1 MKPLEENIEEWFHD
15 IGFGYDFLG
24 MSPKE
29 KLDKLAFFKIE
40 IFLISKEIM
49 KKVRSQSTKWDEKSL
64 QIIFLIELNGME
76 LPGNTLKL
84 SLKLLGSVAKVT
96 WWSLLIKA

>member
-49 KKVRSQSTKWDEKSL
+49 KKVRSQSTK
-64 QIIFLIELNGME
+64 
-76 LPGNTLKL
+76 
-84 SLKLLGSVAKVT
+84 
-96 WWSLLIKA
+96 